1 MCWTVLCAATTKRDG
16 ADVARRNSTLCF
28 GVERLPDG
36 KRKRT
41 LARKHDFKLQDYRL
55 ESETFSGNDWMP
67 PKLGKMKLKNVKSA
81 KPLYYFVTGPWLG
94 DQSPTA
100 NEATLLG
107 TLPP

>member
-1 MCWTVLCAATTKRDG
+1 
-16 ADVARRNSTLCF
+16 
-28 GVERLPDG
+28 
-36 KRKRT
+36 
-41 LARKHDFKLQDYRL
+41 
-55 ESETFSGNDWMP
+55 MP

-100 NEATLLG
+100 NVATLLV